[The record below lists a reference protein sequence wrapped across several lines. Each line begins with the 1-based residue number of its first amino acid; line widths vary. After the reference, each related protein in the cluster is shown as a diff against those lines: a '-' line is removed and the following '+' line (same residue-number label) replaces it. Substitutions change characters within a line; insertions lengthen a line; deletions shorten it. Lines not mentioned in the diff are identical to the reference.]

1 MISLPG
7 SRWPA
12 CRKSIGKCSH
22 KFWVKIEAVF
32 LVATQNW
39 LWGSQVANGIKEDL
53 KLTHFMALVAFP
65 WKHEKSRS
73 SLMFLGVI
81 ESTQQHEMGKRYFFI
96 SIVIYILILS
106 FYMPTKFF
114 MDEASVLK
122 FNILKVSTDLY
133 CWLMFYYLYNGRG
146 YVIYEL
152 LQKLHRKLLHSPG
165 VHENNSII

>member
-1 MISLPG
+1 
-7 SRWPA
+7 
-12 CRKSIGKCSH
+12 
-22 KFWVKIEAVF
+22 
-32 LVATQNW
+32 
-39 LWGSQVANGIKEDL
+39 
-53 KLTHFMALVAFP
+53 
-65 WKHEKSRS
+65 
-73 SLMFLGVI
+73 MFLGVI